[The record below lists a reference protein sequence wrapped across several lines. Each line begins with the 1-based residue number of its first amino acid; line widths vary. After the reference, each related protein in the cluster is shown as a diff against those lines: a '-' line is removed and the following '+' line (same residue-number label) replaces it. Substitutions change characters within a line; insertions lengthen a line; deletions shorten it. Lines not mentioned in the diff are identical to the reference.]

1 MNRAPTAAGAAGE
14 ALRSPAAL
22 LAEEMAWTWEVVNR
36 LSEKAGLLP
45 CNGGDCG
52 GGLLGLARRQRWAL
66 EFAEPFLTAADPV
79 PEE

>member
-1 MNRAPTAAGAAGE
+1 
-14 ALRSPAAL
+14 
-22 LAEEMAWTWEVVNR
+22 MAWTWEVVNR